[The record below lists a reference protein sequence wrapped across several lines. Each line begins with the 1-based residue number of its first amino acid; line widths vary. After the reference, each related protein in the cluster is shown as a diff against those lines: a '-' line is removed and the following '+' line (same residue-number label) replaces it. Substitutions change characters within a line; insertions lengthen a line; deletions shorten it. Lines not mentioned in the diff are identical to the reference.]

1 MASVL
6 QNSPFPT
13 DYVADSWGEIRGV
26 LGGFPSPGAFP
37 EFFLLQNFPDRFKI
51 SSKITLKKGKTKK
64 NFPFLSRFSLFPGKK
79 MEKYRKEGEKLQKE
93 EFRLKKS
100 LEKPEKCGFSM
111 RTQKAPILAQNS
123 FLIPFPGRIFLCFF
137 PREFQF
143 GIQTRESPLRSE
155 LR

>member
-1 MASVL
+1 MGKKRRPGWFSLSWCFSRGFFAPEFPRSV
-6 QNSPFPT
+6 QNFIQNHIKKRENKKKIPIFIPVFPFP
-13 DYVADSWGEIRGV
+13 W
-26 LGGFPSPGAFP
+26 
-37 EFFLLQNFPDRFKI
+37 Q
-51 SSKITLKKGKTKK
+51 
-64 NFPFLSRFSLFPGKK
+64 KK

-100 LEKPEKCGFSM
+100 LEKPEKCGFPT

-123 FLIPFPGRIFLCFF
+123 SLIPFPGRIFLCFF